1 MFELLDNDG
10 DLTDDLTGKEVT
22 MKRGLIVVAVVA
34 TCWSATVRVAEA
46 QTSVKHIQPGQGTIA
61 QAVWAGD
68 TLYLSGQTA
77 TPITP
82 ADSTKGT
89 PAVYGNTNAQS
100 MSVFSKIESG
110 LKEQGLT
117 MGDVVMMHV
126 FLVGDPAMKGKMDF
140 AGMNAAF
147 TKFFGTKDQP
157 NKPARTTVQIA
168 ALAAQGALVEIEAI
182 AVRSKK

>member
-1 MFELLDNDG
+1 
-10 DLTDDLTGKEVT
+10 
-22 MKRGLIVVAVVA
+22 MKHAVIAIAVVA
-34 TCWSATVRVAEA
+34 AVGSATIRAAEA
-46 QTSVKHIQPGQGTIA
+46 QTSVKHIQPGQGVIA

-68 TLYLSGQTA
+68 TLYISGQTA

-82 ADSTKGT
+82 ADTTKGT

-100 MSVFSKIESG
+100 MSVFSKIESS

-126 FLVGDPAMKGKMDF
+126 FLVGDPAMNNKLDF

-168 ALAAQGALVEIEAI
+168 ALAGRGTLVEIEAI